1 MKKVISLACAICLL
15 GAFASAQ
22 TPKQVHING
31 PKALKLVSLLVSGS
45 DAIAT
50 AIRDQ
55 NKSQIVIHDLSIL
68 KWATYKYDTDSPLY
82 KIDVYR
88 AEGKIGSA
96 TNSTPIH
103 EATALWE
110 LLSGLGMT
118 TDMAME
124 GGYLNVATIDCKIDT
139 TADADSPNRVQCDLA
154 NPY

>member
-1 MKKVISLACAICLL
+1 MKKVDSLACAICLL
-15 GAFASAQ
+15 VTFASAQ

-45 DAIAT
+45 DEVAT

-55 NKSQIVIHDLSIL
+55 QKSEIVIHDLSIV
-68 KWATYKYDTDSPLY
+68 KWSTYKYDTDSPLY
-82 KIDVYR
+82 KLDVYR
-88 AEGKIGSA
+88 AQGRIGSA
-96 TNSTPIH
+96 TNSTSIG

-110 LLSGLGMT
+110 LLNGLGMT
-118 TDMAME
+118 TDMAMD
-124 GGYLNVATIDCKIDT
+124 GAHLSVTTISCKIDT